1 MIPMKKS
8 LCAFLCILVLLGSVT
23 VVGFAQNAD
32 ATHPSGCNC
41 SSCAPS
47 KKPEDFSYIEP
58 TADTTLESKGPIED
72 IISRVAGDDL
82 VDVGKNNDINK
93 IMAFGEKITAQIR
106 DFFARLAEGAARLSD
121 RLRALLK
128 IR

>member
-8 LCAFLCILVLLGSVT
+8 LCAFLCVLVLLGSVA
-23 VVGFAQNAD
+23 VVGFAQNNG

-47 KKPEDFSYIEP
+47 KKPEDFSYVEP

-72 IISRVAGDDL
+72 IISKVAGDDL
-82 VDVGKNNDINK
+82 VDIGKKHDVNR
-93 IMAFGEKITAQIR
+93 IMALGEKISAQFR
-106 DFFARLAEGAARLSD
+106 NFFARLAESAARLSD

>member
-1 MIPMKKS
+1 MKKS
-8 LCAFLCILVLLGSVT
+8 LCAFLCVLVLLGSVA
-23 VVGFAQNAD
+23 VVGFAQNNG

-47 KKPEDFSYIEP
+47 KKPEDFSYVEP

-72 IISRVAGDDL
+72 IISKVAGDDL
-82 VDVGKNNDINK
+82 VDIGKKHDVNR
-93 IMAFGEKITAQIR
+93 IMALGEKISAQFR
-106 DFFARLAEGAARLSD
+106 NFFARLAESAARLSD

>member
-8 LCAFLCILVLLGSVT
+8 LCAFLCVLVLLGSVT
-23 VVGFAQNAD
+23 VVGFAQNNG

-47 KKPEDFSYIEP
+47 KKPEDFSYVEP

-72 IISRVAGDDL
+72 IISKVAGDDL